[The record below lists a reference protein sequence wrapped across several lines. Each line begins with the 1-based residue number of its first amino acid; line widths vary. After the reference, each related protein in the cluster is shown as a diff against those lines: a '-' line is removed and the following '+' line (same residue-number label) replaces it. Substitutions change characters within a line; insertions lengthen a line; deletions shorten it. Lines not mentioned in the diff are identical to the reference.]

1 MGWLIFGLI
10 LFALNLYFGINDVSN
25 GRATKSAAL
34 SWFVVG
40 WLAFDIIKQIIALLS

>member
-10 LFALNLYFGINDVSN
+10 LIALNLYFGVNDVRN
-25 GRATKSAAL
+25 GQTTKSAAL

-40 WLAFDIIKQIIALLS
+40 WLAFDIIRQIASML